1 MKAKLYIKALF
12 FLLALIVSQACMKED
27 YEPEQQLDGELMLRV
42 EMKDAEPM
50 RATEPGQDL
59 FNENKVEKLKLLFYQ
74 DATLIWSVDL
84 NETNLNSA
92 QNYIIDVPQSVYPKF
107 DGTKPNNIYVI
118 ANPEEGMTAPNAE
131 AELPQLLVSK
141 SIADPAPADFLILGS
156 TTKTI
161 DMSNNESKNLGNVE
175 LKRLAAKLRIN
186 KPVLNISGYE
196 LLGVEKAKLRN
207 YVDKAHLIEES
218 LPAAATHQAY
228 GYRELNEGGNTT
240 HFYSYFN
247 SWTADDMAHAPEFML
262 WLRLKK
268 TGEPDD
274 AARNYY
280 YRIPVNASDAKIKSN
295 YLYNMTVSI
304 EVLGSLTEED
314 PVTIHGNLQVLPWKV
329 KDETYG
335 LPATEFLVVAEKEAK
350 MNNVNTY
357 KIAYQSSKKPISINI
372 TTVRFK
378 YVNANGQEVIKNIAT
393 NDPQYPSIGFNDTHI
408 TINSAIPINNIPKEI
423 IFEVTNG
430 VPGLKETVRVMQ
442 YPSQFITNTWG
453 TASNLRPDGSLGT
466 GLNNKAIYH
475 ITVLVPPG
483 DMVLGFPPKQQ
494 TTFHDQE
501 WVGGYWS
508 GHYEYPVQWT
518 DWTTSND
525 ALTANMVSPSFELAS
540 QLGATA
546 RNPYDQKWEGTNYQK
561 YYNLRGPALCNCAT
575 YWEKRVVNGETITLD
590 DWRLPT
596 EAEIRLV
603 DQLQTDP
610 QSAVKAIMTG
620 KYYWDAYSGNNA
632 YGPMLGFDGGNNPA
646 TPTSAHIR
654 CVRDVKEDI
663 TTKEE
668 RAKR

>member
-42 EMKDAEPM
+42 EMKDVEPM

-118 ANPEEGMTAPNAE
+118 ANPEEGMTAPDAE
-131 AELPQLLVSK
+131 AELPKLLVAK
-141 SIADPAPADFLILGS
+141 SIADPAPANFLILGS

-161 DMSNNESKNLGNVE
+161 DMNNSDSKNLGNVE
-175 LKRLAAKLRIN
+175 LKRLAAKFRIN
-186 KPVLNISGYE
+186 KPVLDIPGYE
-196 LLGVEKAKLRN
+196 LLGVEQAKLRN

-228 GYRELNEGGNTT
+228 GYRELNEGGATT

-247 SWTADDMAHAPEFML
+247 SWTPDDMAHAPEFML

-268 TGEPDD
+268 TGEDD
-274 AARNYY
+274 STAKNYY

-295 YLYNMTVSI
+295 YLYNMTVTI
-304 EVLGSLTEED
+304 QVLGSLTEED
-314 PVTIHGNLQVLPWKV
+314 PVTVHGNLQVKPWTV

-378 YVNANGQEVIKNIAT
+378 YVNANGQEVITNILAS
-393 NDPQYPSIGFNDTHI
+393 NPQYPSISFNDTHI

-442 YPSQFITNTWG
+442 YPSQFITNTLG
-453 TASNLRPDGSLGT
+453 TKSLIHPDGTLAS
-466 GLNNKAIYH
+466 GLNNRAIYH

-483 DMVLGFPPKQQ
+483 NMILGFPPKEEKD
-494 TTFHDQE
+494 FYDRYYNIAH
-501 WVGGYWS
+501 
-508 GHYEYPVQWT
+508 T

-525 ALTANMVSPSFELAS
+525 AYTANMVSPSFELAS
-540 QLGATA
+540 QLGATQ
-546 RNPYDQKWEGTNYQK
+546 RMNYREYWPNT
-561 YYNLRGPALCNCAT
+561 YYLRYYPNRGYALCNCAT
-575 YWEKRVVNGETITLD
+575 YWEKRVVNGETVTLD

-610 QSAVKAIMTG
+610 QSAVKSIMTG

-632 YGPMLGFDGGNNPA
+632 YGPMLGSNGVGGA
-646 TPTSAHIR
+646 TATSAHIR